1 MSVAIT
7 VLLLW
12 AFMSVSR
19 DTPTGQ
25 LLRRWMVDLPAKALN
40 RLRRWHL
47 MLAVGLVG
55 LGCLLIWYGGNDG
68 LRVASMTLPD
78 MFSWFTTI
86 EVSTYVDVLTALVAA
101 SLLTKVRCTWVVIET
116 SLLRFWRRAR
126 GSASGSKEGVDQV
139 AGALTGHASCAE
151 RPRSP
156 G

>member
-1 MSVAIT
+1 MSVAPT

-25 LLRRWMVDLPAKALN
+25 FLRRWMVDLPAKALN

-47 MLAVGLVG
+47 MLGVGLIG

-86 EVSTYVDVLTALVAA
+86 EVSTYFDVLTALVAA
-101 SLLTKVRCTWVVIET
+101 SLLTKVRSTWVVIET

-126 GSASGSKEGVDQV
+126 GSASGSRRE
-139 AGALTGHASCAE
+139 
-151 RPRSP
+151 
-156 G
+156 

>member
-1 MSVAIT
+1 MSVALT

-47 MLAVGLVG
+47 MLGVGLIG

-86 EVSTYVDVLTALVAA
+86 EVSTYFDVLTALVAA
-101 SLLTKVRCTWVVIET
+101 SLLTKVRSTWVVIET

-126 GSASGSKEGVDQV
+126 GSASGSRRE
-139 AGALTGHASCAE
+139 
-151 RPRSP
+151 
-156 G
+156 